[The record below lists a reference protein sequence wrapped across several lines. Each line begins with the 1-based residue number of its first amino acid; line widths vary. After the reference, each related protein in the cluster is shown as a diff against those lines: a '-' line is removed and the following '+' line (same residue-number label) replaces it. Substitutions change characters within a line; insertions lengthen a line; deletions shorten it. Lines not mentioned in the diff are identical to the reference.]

1 MWRLR
6 PTVLR
11 AAWWTWRALRA
22 TRAGL
27 KVAGVAVLVADPP
40 RLPRSAGIGV
50 QAVLSRTLPSCLE
63 RALVA
68 QRWLAAHGDSRD
80 VVIGVTTSGSDRLA
94 EAHDGFAAHAWV
106 DGQEPDAGS
115 TYQEMYRIPAC

>member
-11 AAWWTWRALRA
+11 AAWWAWWAVRAA
-22 TRAGL
+22 RAGL
-27 KVAGVAVLVADPP
+27 KDVGIAVSIADPP

-50 QAVLSRTLPSCLE
+50 QAVLSRMVPTCLE

-68 QRWLAAHGDSRD
+68 QRWLAAHGDARD
-80 VVIGVTTSGSDRLA
+80 VVIGVTTSGADQLA
-94 EAHDGFAAHAWV
+94 VAHGGFAAHAWV
-106 DGQEPDAGS
+106 DGEPDDAAA
-115 TYQEMYRIPAC
+115 YLEMYRIPAR